1 MTGANLFAVYL
12 PFESPHRPQEAP
24 MTTPTPTTTRKLTNL
39 DSEQG
44 MLVFLAALVLL
55 SVIGVIVVGG

>member
-1 MTGANLFAVYL
+1 MST
-12 PFESPHRPQEAP
+12 PT
-24 MTTPTPTTTRKLTNL
+24 TTPTPRKLTSL

-44 MLVFLAALVLL
+44 MLVLLAVIVLL

>member
-1 MTGANLFAVYL
+1 
-12 PFESPHRPQEAP
+12 

>member
-1 MTGANLFAVYL
+1 
-12 PFESPHRPQEAP
+12 

-44 MLVFLAALVLL
+44 MLVLLAVIVLL

>member
-1 MTGANLFAVYL
+1 MTGANLFTVYL
-12 PFESPHRPQEAP
+12 PFESPHRNRRPP

-55 SVIGVIVVGG
+55 SVIGVFVVGG

>member
-1 MTGANLFAVYL
+1 
-12 PFESPHRPQEAP
+12 

-55 SVIGVIVVGG
+55 SVIGVFVVGG